1 MLKFI
6 PDTEP
11 HKFSKSIIG
20 GQINKQEIEYHSS
33 DI

>member
-11 HKFSKSIIG
+11 HKVSKTIM
-20 GQINKQEIEYHSS
+20 GQINKQEIEYQSS